1 MSDFSAN
8 ALDNR
13 VSESCFFSCC
23 VGKKICGF
31 IFHTS
36 PRLLIDTLDNTD
48 SKKWVYLSIHGPWL
62 YCENSAT
69 DWPLDFPADN
79 MSDAK
84 LGILSFKLRDA
95 VIEGVFVR
103 HGSSDIIVV
112 LCSFLEKILSTL
124 HGSLFFLMDV
134 CITHLTVSLLIGEFW
149 RLVNKPTKI
158 KRDVGSVMVWNGAE
172 L

>member
-103 HGSSDIIVV
+103 HGSSDIKVVFRNCGVMFISGKDIEYPSWELISPDGCMYNSSDSFIVN
-112 LCSFLEKILSTL
+112 
-124 HGSLFFLMDV
+124 
-134 CITHLTVSLLIGEFW
+134 W
-149 RLVNKPTKI
+149 
-158 KRDVGSVMVWNGAE
+158 
-172 L
+172 